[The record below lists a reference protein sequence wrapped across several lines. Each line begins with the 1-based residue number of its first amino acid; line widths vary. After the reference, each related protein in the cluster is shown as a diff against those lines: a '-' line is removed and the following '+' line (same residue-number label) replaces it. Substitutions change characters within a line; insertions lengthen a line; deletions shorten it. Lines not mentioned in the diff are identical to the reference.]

1 MKINLNKTQ
10 QFQQGGNMYLPS
22 NYNPESFGLNL
33 YKAIP
38 DTSMDFTNSLL
49 SGTSKN
55 TGGSSTTKGSGS
67 NIISDD
73 LLKELSGKG
82 LTNDVNAFTREV
94 DSMYSNINP
103 FSNGSLDTSS
113 LARQHGM
120 ILSRVNELKNNKEW
134 FDKSLTSAREKGAI
148 GELAMTTTGL
158 MLVQSEKGITQIT
171 PEKYYEN
178 QGKYRTIS
186 NAEIA
191 NLRMNSPNMAYDTSV
206 FSILENAVSSKQV
219 NEYIAETIN
228 NSNGKNVITNQ
239 ALDDKTKAGLGIL
252 LRHETT
258 TEKNQ
263 EQLNSAVN
271 YLYNILPQNYKNFL
285 SAQAAVN
292 GINPNKGVYDMI
304 IKYAQG
310 RVVNKYEYKMYATKL
325 PKTGGKDGRSGSG
338 LGSNKTDKLGYE
350 EMISTGTPYDPS
362 AVEDFKLLP
371 YNGTSEIV
379 STGTPYYPV
388 LDTEHKKLPA
398 VTTLNKVL
406 QDTNFGIIGESDDI
420 TIGDKL
426 ISPTDLNSVVVTSNK
441 VATPLLPS
449 KTENGRVTVDYDSLN
464 RAKGVIYEVLKNHHD
479 SESIPTKE
487 IQLRLREEF
496 GNDTGWQYLRFTR
509 DGNFTLEGLDKREKE
524 ALDLSSDFSRFL
536 VLRGAAHNNLMVD
549 SIYKEPLS
557 TDEEDELVDFLE
569 KLGEESSEI
578 ETTNWISNAWSG
590 TNTSKVNIFMPIRKG
605 SFAAVVTA
613 DDNMIVPANTYFPTT
628 VSNMKRNSIVDIKD
642 TESSITGGISF

>member
-1 MKINLNKTQ
+1 MRINLNKTQ

-22 NYNPESFGLNL
+22 NYNPESFGLNSHK
-33 YKAIP
+33 YIP
-38 DTSMDFTNSLL
+38 DSSLKVSEALL
-49 SGTSKN
+49 SGINGNNS
-55 TGGSSTTKGSGS
+55 GRGSGKGSG
-67 NIISDD
+67 NVISDD
-73 LLKELSGKG
+73 LLKELGGKG
-82 LTNDVNAFTREV
+82 LTNDVNAFTQEV
-94 DSMYSNINP
+94 DSMYSNMNP
-103 FSNGSLDTSS
+103 FSNGSLNTSS

-134 FDKSLTSAREKGAI
+134 FDKALTSAREKGAI

-171 PEKYYEN
+171 PEKYYES

-191 NLRMNSPNMAYDTSV
+191 NLRMNSPNMAYDTST
-206 FSILENAVSSKQV
+206 FSILENAVSAKQV

-228 NSNGKNVITNQ
+228 NSNGKNIITNQ

-252 LRHETT
+252 LRHEKT

-285 SAQAAVN
+285 SAQSAVN
-292 GINPNKGVYDMI
+292 GINPSKGVYDMI

-310 RVVNKYEYKMYATKL
+310 RVVNRYEYKVHVNKL
-325 PKTGGKDGRSGSG
+325 PKPSDGKGRSGSG
-338 LGSNKTDKLGYE
+338 KTETLGYE
-350 EMISTGTPYDPS
+350 EMISAGTPYEPS
-362 AVEDFKLLP
+362 AVEDFKILP
-371 YNGTSEIV
+371 YNGTNEIV

-388 LDTEHKKLPA
+388 LDTEHKRVPA
-398 VTTLNKVL
+398 VTTLNKLL
-406 QDTNFGIIGESDDI
+406 QDTNFGIIGDSDDI

-426 ISPTDLNSVVVTSNK
+426 ISPTDLNGIVITSNR
-441 VATPLLPS
+441 VSSPLLPS
-449 KTENGRVTVDYDSLN
+449 KTENGRTTVDYDRLN
-464 RAKGVIYEVLKNHHD
+464 EVKEIIYNTIKSHHNSD
-479 SESIPTKE
+479 TIPTKE
-487 IQLRLREEF
+487 IQMRLKEEF
-496 GNDTGWQYLRFTR
+496 GSNTGWQYMKFTK
-509 DGNFTLEGLDKREKE
+509 DGNFTLEGLDKRELDAISE
-524 ALDLSSDFSRFL
+524 APDFSRFL
-536 VLRGAAHNNLMVD
+536 AFRGAAHNDLMEN
-549 SIYKEPLS
+549 SIYKEPLN
-557 TDEEDELVDFLE
+557 TDEEDELVNFLE
-569 KLGEESSEI
+569 ELGEESSEI
-578 ETTNWISNAWSG
+578 ETTNWLSNAWSG